1 MALGRR
7 QSCLGNLHRAMATVL
22 AMLISVASAAPSSAA
37 TLDDLLFDLQFVPL
51 DNRPAPTFTLSG
63 LDGTPVSLTQF
74 KGRVVLLYFWATW

>member
-7 QSCLGNLHRAMATVL
+7 QSRLGNLHRVMATVL
-22 AMLISVASAAPSSAA
+22 AILICVASAAPSAAA

-51 DNRPAPTFTLSG
+51 DSRAAPTFTLSG